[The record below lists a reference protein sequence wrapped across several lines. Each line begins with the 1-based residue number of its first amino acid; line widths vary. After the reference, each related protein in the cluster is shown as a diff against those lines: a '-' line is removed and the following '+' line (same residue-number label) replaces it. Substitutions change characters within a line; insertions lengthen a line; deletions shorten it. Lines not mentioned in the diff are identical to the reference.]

1 MKGVIL
7 AGGMGTRLYPTTIST
22 NKHLLPLYDKPLIY
36 YPLSNL
42 LLAGCTEIL
51 IISNPENIDLFE
63 NLIGNGERF
72 GIEIKYKK
80 QNKPDGIPS
89 ALNLAKKFTNGDDFW
104 LTLGDNLIFGSRINE
119 KYKNASDSNN
129 ATVFLKFVGD
139 TTGLG
144 VAKLEKDKITELV
157 EKPKINSSGW
167 VVTGLYRF
175 PNNVFDFIDSLKP
188 SKRNETEIID
198 LLNIYKESDNLDYQ
212 ILGRGVTWIDCGT
225 NEDLIR
231 AGNLIH
237 NYQIINNTL
246 ICSPEEIALNL
257 NLINISKFKQSI
269 KFYKNSDYGRKLE
282 QILN

>member
-1 MKGVIL
+1 MKGVVL
-7 AGGMGTRLYPTTIST
+7 AGGRGTRLYPTTIST
-22 NKHLLPLYDKPLIY
+22 NKHLLPVYDKPLIY
-36 YPLSNL
+36 YPISNL
-42 LLAGCTEIL
+42 LLAGCKEIL
-51 IISNPENIDLFE
+51 IISNPENIEFFE
-63 NLIGNGERF
+63 NLFGNGERF
-72 GIEIKYKK
+72 GIEIKFKK
-80 QNKPDGIPS
+80 QEKPDGIPS
-89 ALNLAKKFTNGDDFW
+89 ALHLAKKFTNGDDFW

-119 KYKNASDSNN
+119 LYNKASLSNN

-144 VAKLEKDKITELV
+144 VAKLEKDKITQLV
-157 EKPKINSSGW
+157 EKPKINTSGW
-167 VVTGLYRF
+167 AVTGLYKF
-175 PNNVFDFIDSLKP
+175 PNNVFDYITSLKP
-188 SKRNETEIID
+188 SERNETEIID
-198 LLNIYKESDNLDYQ
+198 LLNLFKKSGNLDYQ

-257 NLINISKFKQSI
+257 NLINLSRFKQSI
-269 KFYKNSDYGRKLE
+269 KFYKNSDYGKKLE

>member
-7 AGGMGTRLYPTTIST
+7 AGGKGTRLYPSTVST
-22 NKHLLPLYDKPLIY
+22 NKHLLPLFDKPLIY

-42 LLAGCTEIL
+42 LLAGCKEVL
-51 IISNPENIDLFE
+51 IISNPSNIPFFE
-63 NLIGNGERF
+63 KLLGNGSRF
-72 GIEIKYKK
+72 GIEINYEE
-80 QNKPDGIPS
+80 QEEPNGIPS
-89 ALNLAKKFTNGDDFW
+89 ALYLAKKFADGKDFW

-119 KYKNASDSNN
+119 LYSETNEAKN

-139 TTGLG
+139 VSGLG
-144 VAKLEKDKITELV
+144 TAELKNNSIEKLV
-157 EKPKINSSGW
+157 EKPQSSSSGW
-167 VVTGLYRF
+167 AITGLYKF
-175 PNNVFDFIDSLKP
+175 PNNVFDYISSLKP
-188 SKRNETEIID
+188 SHRNETEIVD
-198 LLNIYKESDNLDYQ
+198 LLEIYKNNNNLDYK

-257 NLINISKFKQSI
+257 KLINLKIFQDSI
-269 KFYKNSDYGRKLE
+269 KFYKNSDYGKKLE
-282 QILN
+282 QIIS